1 MRRLEGIKVFAYA
14 DDIVIIAQSEVVLG
28 DAIRKMKQF
37 CTANYLKMNEDKSQI
52 VKIVGSTK
60 KNSI

>member
-60 KNSI
+60 KNNI